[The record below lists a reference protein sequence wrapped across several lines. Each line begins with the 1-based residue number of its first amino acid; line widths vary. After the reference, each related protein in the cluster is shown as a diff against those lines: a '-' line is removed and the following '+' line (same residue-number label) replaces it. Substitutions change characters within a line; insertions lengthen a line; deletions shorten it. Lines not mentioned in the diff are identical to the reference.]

1 MRKLLILI
9 TLPVLFLTS
18 CNDDDDN
25 AAEQLKKDIAL
36 IQDYLADSNLTAQ
49 STDSGL
55 HYIIEEQG
63 SGVKPIYSSII
74 TVIYTGR
81 LLNGEVFDS
90 GEITN
95 QLFQL
100 IEGWQEGMQLFNEGG
115 KGMLLIPSALGY
127 GNKSQGSIPAN
138 SVLIFDIHLKT
149 VID

>member
-1 MRKLLILI
+1 MRKLLYFLI
-9 TLPVLFLTS
+9 FPLLAFTACS
-18 CNDDDDN
+18 DDN
-25 AAEQLKKDIAL
+25 DSAEEQLKKDIAL
-36 IQDYLADSNLTAQ
+36 IQDYLNENNLVAE
-49 STDSGL
+49 STESGL

-63 SGVKPIYSSII
+63 SGSKPTYSSII
-74 TVIYTGR
+74 NVEYTGK

-90 GEITN
+90 GQTTY
-95 QLFQL
+95 QLINF

-115 KGMLLIPSALGY
+115 EGMLLIPSALGY

>member
-9 TLPVLFLTS
+9 ALPILFLIS
-18 CNDDDDN
+18 CNDDDDD
-25 AAEQLKKDIAL
+25 AAVQLKKDIAL

-55 HYIIEEQG
+55 HYIIDEQG
-63 SGVKPIYSSII
+63 SGVRPTYSSII
-74 TVIYTGR
+74 TVVYTGR

-90 GEITN
+90 GEITI
-95 QLFQL
+95 QLFKL

-115 KGMLLIPSALGY
+115 KGKLLIPSALGY
-127 GNKSQGSIPAN
+127 GSESQGSIPAN